1 MTEKQIQNYIW
12 EKRENFASLLEVPK
26 FQEVKIENPTYVS
39 PSDVLYNM
47 VIEGYKKLWE
57 TMSDIGFFGCEVSL
71 TENGQSTMRTDFLAY
86 RYGSDGIIVIE
97 LKKSDQTARQAYTE
111 LLAYGSYL
119 RTKFTP
125 MSGGD
130 IIYVLISPVGER
142 IVEQATINTLIY
154 DNNKVCLLVPK
165 YEDDDVNTLK
175 LELWIPDKKV
185 FKDLSY
191 SCFNRENIS
200 VSKIVWESLPDE
212 WSPMP
217 GEQPTPEMYKRL
229 NKVSSIAAQLME
241 ERGIHGFVYCAQLI
255 PEFAKT
261 GFDMNAIVLAGVNPY
276 KVTREKYLSDISHKR
291 TKELANRINKFGVSM
306 LDIMPSLASKAHAI
320 NTNENILENLE
331 ITWPSKL
338 DEIGYE
344 VISFLTQTFERDY
357 VSKEHGDFTWE
368 TLLDNDEDYLSDN
381 LDIHLTGIF
390 RQLFFEYARID
401 YEYIRTHSDKEL
413 EEFPAYQEGGIPYE
427 FIDMVNSQGY
437 VRLFIERLA
446 NPFLLDD
453 DLLEE
458 VKTAKFK
465 HSLLKNS
472 EDDG

>member
-12 EKRENFASLLEVPK
+12 EKRENFANLLEVPK
-26 FQEVKIENPTYVS
+26 FQEVKFENPTYVS
-39 PSDVLYNM
+39 PSDVLYDM
-47 VIEGYKKLWE
+47 VIERYKKLWE

-154 DNNKVCLLVPK
+154 DNNNVCLLVPK
-165 YEDDDVNTLK
+165 YEDDDINTLK

-276 KVTREKYLSDISHKR
+276 KVTREKFLSDISLKC

-344 VISFLTQTFERDY
+344 VISFLPQTFERDY

-465 HSLLKNS
+465 HSLPV
-472 EDDG
+472 G

>member
-26 FQEVKIENPTYVS
+26 FQEVKIENPTYAS

-446 NPFLLDD
+446 NPLLLDD

-465 HSLLKNS
+465 HSL
-472 EDDG
+472 

>member
-12 EKRENFASLLEVPK
+12 EKREDFANLLEVPK
-26 FQEVKIENPTYVS
+26 FQEVKFENSTYAS

-47 VIEGYKKLWE
+47 VIERYKKLWE

-165 YEDDDVNTLK
+165 YEDDDINTLK

-255 PEFAKT
+255 PEFAET

-276 KVTREKYLSDISHKR
+276 KVTREKFLSDISLKC

-368 TLLDNDEDYLSDN
+368 TLLDNDEDYLSYN

-390 RQLFFEYARID
+390 RHLFFEYARID

-453 DLLEE
+453 GLLEE

-465 HSLLKNS
+465 PSL
-472 EDDG
+472 

>member
-12 EKRENFASLLEVPK
+12 EKRENFADLLVVPK
-26 FQEVKIENPTYVS
+26 FQEVKFENPTYAS
-39 PSDVLYNM
+39 PSDVLYNL
-47 VIEGYKKLWE
+47 VIERYKKLWK
-57 TMSDIGFFGCEVSL
+57 TISDIGFFGCEVSL

-86 RYGSDGIIVIE
+86 RYGNDGIIVIE

-130 IIYVLISPVGER
+130 IIYVLISPVGAR

-165 YEDDDVNTLK
+165 YEDDDINTLK

-185 FKDLSY
+185 FEDLSY
-191 SCFNRENIS
+191 SCFNQENIS
-200 VSKIVWESLPDE
+200 VSKIVWESLPGE

-255 PEFAKT
+255 PEFAET

-276 KVTREKYLSDISHKR
+276 KVTRERFLHKC
-291 TKELANRINKFGVSM
+291 TKEVANRINKFGVSM
-306 LDIMPSLASKAHAI
+306 LDILPSLASKAHAI
-320 NTNENILENLE
+320 NTRENVLENLE

-344 VISFLTQTFERDY
+344 VISFLTQTFERNY

-390 RQLFFEYARID
+390 RQLFFEYTRMD
-401 YEYIRTHSDKEL
+401 YEYIRTHSDTEL

-427 FIDMVNSQGY
+427 LIDMVNSQGY

-458 VKTAKFK
+458 IKMAKFK
-465 HSLLKNS
+465 HNLLK
-472 EDDG
+472 

>member
-12 EKRENFASLLEVPK
+12 GKRENFADLLETPK
-26 FQEVKIENPTYVS
+26 FQEVKLDNPTYAS

-47 VIEGYKKLWE
+47 VIERYKKLWE

-86 RYGSDGIIVIE
+86 RYGNDGIVVIE

-125 MSGGD
+125 MSGED

-165 YEDDDVNTLK
+165 YEDDDISTLK
-175 LELWIPDKKV
+175 LELWIPDEKI
-185 FKDLSY
+185 FKDLSN

-212 WSPMP
+212 WSPKP

-229 NKVSSIAAQLME
+229 NKVSSIAAQFME

-261 GFDMNAIVLAGVNPY
+261 GLYMNAIVLAGVNPY
-276 KVTREKYLSDISHKR
+276 KVTRERFLYDISLKC
-291 TKELANRINKFGVSM
+291 TEELANRINKFGMNM
-306 LDIMPSLASKAHAI
+306 LDILPSLTSKAREI
-320 NTNENILENLE
+320 NSNENILENLE
-331 ITWPSKL
+331 ITWPFKL

-344 VISFLTQTFERDY
+344 VIGFLTQTFERDY
-357 VSKEHGDFTWE
+357 VSKEYGDFTWE
-368 TLLDNDEDYLSDN
+368 TLLGNDEDYLSDN

-390 RQLFFEYARID
+390 RQLFFEYAHID

-446 NPFLLDD
+446 NPFLLEDIS
-453 DLLEE
+453 LEE
-458 VKTAKFK
+458 IKTARFK
-465 HSLLKNS
+465 HSLLRKS
-472 EDDG
+472 EDKE

>member
-12 EKRENFASLLEVPK
+12 EKRENFANLLEVPK
-26 FQEVKIENPTYVS
+26 FQEVKFENPTYVS
-39 PSDVLYNM
+39 PSDVLYDM
-47 VIEGYKKLWE
+47 VIERYKKLWE

-154 DNNKVCLLVPK
+154 DNNNVCLLVPK
-165 YEDDDVNTLK
+165 YEDDDINTLK

-276 KVTREKYLSDISHKR
+276 KVTREKFLSDISLKC

-381 LDIHLTGIF
+381 LD
-390 RQLFFEYARID
+390 
-401 YEYIRTHSDKEL
+401 

-465 HSLLKNS
+465 HSLPV
-472 EDDG
+472 G

>member
-12 EKRENFASLLEVPK
+12 EKRESFADLLVTPQFPK
-26 FQEVKIENPTYVS
+26 VKFENPAYAS

-47 VIEGYKKLWE
+47 VIDRYKKLWE
-57 TMSDIGFFGCEVSL
+57 SISDIGFFGCEVSL
-71 TENGQSTMRTDFLAY
+71 TEEGQSTMRTDFLAN
-86 RYGSDGIIVIE
+86 RCGDDGIVVIE

-111 LLAYGSYL
+111 LFAYGSYL

-142 IVEQATINTLIY
+142 IVEQATINTFIY

-165 YEDDDVNTLK
+165 YENNDISTLK

-185 FKDLSY
+185 FKDLTY
-191 SCFNRENIS
+191 SCFNKENIS
-200 VSKIVWESLPDE
+200 VSKIVWESLPSE
-212 WSPMP
+212 WSPKP
-217 GEQPTPEMYKRL
+217 GEKPTPEMYKRL
-229 NKVSSIAAQLME
+229 NKVSSIAAQIME

-276 KVTREKYLSDISHKR
+276 KVTRERFLSDIAPNC
-291 TKELANRINKFGVSM
+291 TKKLANRINKFEVNM
-306 LDIMPSLASKAHAI
+306 LDILPSLASKAGDI
-320 NTNENILENLE
+320 NTDENYLENLE
-331 ITWPSKL
+331 ETWASKL
-338 DEIGYE
+338 DEIGFG
-344 VISFLTQTFERDY
+344 VPNFLTQTFERNY

-368 TLLDNDEDYLSDN
+368 TLLDNDEDYLSNN

-413 EEFPAYQEGGIPYE
+413 EDFPAYQEGGIPYE

-453 DLLEE
+453 DFWEE
-458 VKTAKFK
+458 VKTAKFR

-472 EDDG
+472 EDDE

>member
-12 EKRENFASLLEVPK
+12 EKRENFADLLVVPK
-26 FQEVKIENPTYVS
+26 FQEVKFENPTYAS
-39 PSDVLYNM
+39 PSDVLYNL
-47 VIEGYKKLWE
+47 VIERYKKLWK

-71 TENGQSTMRTDFLAY
+71 TENGQPTMRTDFLAY
-86 RYGSDGIIVIE
+86 RYGNDGIIVIE

-130 IIYVLISPVGER
+130 IIYVLISPIGER

-154 DNNKVCLLVPK
+154 DNNKVCLLIPK
-165 YEDDDVNTLK
+165 YEDDDINTLK

-185 FKDLSY
+185 FEDLSY

-276 KVTREKYLSDISHKR
+276 KVTRERYLSDISLKC
-291 TKELANRINKFGVSM
+291 TKDMADRINQFGVSM
-306 LDIMPSLASKAHAI
+306 LDILPSLASKARDI
-320 NTNENILENLE
+320 NIKDNILENLE
-331 ITWPSKL
+331 ITWSSKL

-413 EEFPAYQEGGIPYE
+413 EEFPAYQEGGIPHE
-427 FIDMVNSQGY
+427 FVDMVNSQGY

-453 DLLEE
+453 VFLEE

-472 EDDG
+472 KDDK

>member
-12 EKRENFASLLEVPK
+12 EKRENFADLLVVPK
-26 FQEVKIENPTYVS
+26 FQEVKFENPTYAT

-47 VIEGYKKLWE
+47 VIERYKKLWE

-71 TENGQSTMRTDFLAY
+71 TENGQPTMRTDFLAC
-86 RYGSDGIIVIE
+86 RYGNDGIIVIE

-165 YEDDDVNTLK
+165 YENDDINTLK
-175 LELWIPDKKV
+175 LELWIPDNKV
-185 FKDLSY
+185 FEDLSY

-200 VSKIVWESLPDE
+200 VSKIVWESLPGE

-255 PEFAKT
+255 PEFAKI

-276 KVTREKYLSDISHKR
+276 KVTRERFLSGISLKC

-306 LDIMPSLASKAHAI
+306 LDILPSLASKARDI

-331 ITWPSKL
+331 MTWPSKI

-368 TLLDNDEDYLSDN
+368 SLLDNDEDYLSDN

-390 RQLFFEYARID
+390 RQLFFEYAQID

-453 DLLEE
+453 VSLEE

-465 HSLLKNS
+465 HSLLNNRNND
-472 EDDG
+472 E

>member
-26 FQEVKIENPTYVS
+26 FQEVKIENPTYAS

-413 EEFPAYQEGGIPYE
+413 EEFQTYQEGGIPYE

>member
-12 EKRENFASLLEVPK
+12 EKRENFADLLVVPK
-26 FQEVKIENPTYVS
+26 FQEVKFENPTYAS
-39 PSDVLYNM
+39 PSDVLYNL
-47 VIEGYKKLWE
+47 VIERYKKLWK
-57 TMSDIGFFGCEVSL
+57 TISDIGFFGCEVSL

-86 RYGSDGIIVIE
+86 RYGNDGIIVIE

-130 IIYVLISPVGER
+130 IIYVLISPVGAR

-165 YEDDDVNTLK
+165 YEDDDINTLK

-185 FKDLSY
+185 FEDLSY

-200 VSKIVWESLPDE
+200 VSKIVWESLPGE

-255 PEFAKT
+255 PEFAET

-276 KVTREKYLSDISHKR
+276 KVTRERFLHKC
-291 TKELANRINKFGVSM
+291 TKEVANRINKFGVSM
-306 LDIMPSLASKAHAI
+306 LDILPSLASKAHAI
-320 NTNENILENLE
+320 NTRENVLENLE

-344 VISFLTQTFERDY
+344 VISFLTQTFERNY

-390 RQLFFEYARID
+390 RQLFFEYTRMD
-401 YEYIRTHSDKEL
+401 YEYIRTHSDTEL

-427 FIDMVNSQGY
+427 LIDMVNSQGY

-458 VKTAKFK
+458 IKMAKFK
-465 HSLLKNS
+465 HNLLK
-472 EDDG
+472 

>member
-26 FQEVKIENPTYVS
+26 FQEEKFENPTYAS

-47 VIEGYKKLWE
+47 VIERYKKLWE

-241 ERGIHGFVYCAQLI
+241 ERSIHGFVYCAQLI

-261 GFDMNAIVLAGVNPY
+261 GFDMNVIVLAGVNPY
-276 KVTREKYLSDISHKR
+276 KVTREKFLSDISLKC